1 MCTAM
6 LDCGVRP
13 LFGRTLDL
21 ECSYGE
27 RGVCLE
33 RDHPLSFLAE
43 PPMPTHAS
51 IKGMAHV
58 HGEVPLFYDAVNEHG
73 LAMAALNFPHSA
85 LYQQRR
91 EGMHNCASFELIGWI
106 LGQCKTLAEAV
117 ALLRKTNVL
126 ADSISPTLPATPL
139 HWMIADRSGAVV
151 AEPLADGLTVVKN
164 PYGVL
169 TNEPPFAAQVENLAQ
184 YRHLSPHAGQN
195 LLCPSAEL
203 PILSRGTGAV
213 GLPGDWSSP
222 SRFVRAVF
230 VKEHTVVESAGEGRI
245 EDACDHAVNRFFR
258 MMESVSLPFGVVRT
272 ERGDAVQTQYTSCAD
287 LLTGE
292 YYFHTYGCRAV
303 RRVGTPAAGSAR
315 SQSSG

>member
-1 MCTAM
+1 MAGKAKVKKAVT
-6 LDCGVRP
+6 RK
-13 LFGRTLDL
+13 RR
-21 ECSYGE
+21 EKKNIE
-27 RGVCLE
+27 RGAAHI
-33 RDHPLSFLAE
+33 RSSFNNTLVTITDTQGNAISWSS
-43 PPMPTHAS
+43 AGS
-51 IKGMAHV
+51 
-58 HGEVPLFYDAVNEHG
+58 HGFRG
-73 LAMAALNFPHSA
+73 S
-85 LYQQRR
+85 
-91 EGMHNCASFELIGWI
+91 
-106 LGQCKTLAEAV
+106 
-117 ALLRKTNVL
+117 RKST
-126 ADSISPTLPATPL
+126 
-139 HWMIADRSGAVV
+139 
-151 AEPLADGLTVVKN
+151 
-164 PYGVL
+164 
-169 TNEPPFAAQVENLAQ
+169 PFAAQVENLAQ

-258 MMESVSLPFGVVRT
+258 MMESVSLPLGVVRT

-315 SQSSG
+315 SQNSWAGSARSQSSG

>member
-33 RDHPLSFLAE
+33 RDHPLAFFAE
-43 PPMPTHAS
+43 PPMGTHAS
-51 IKGMAHV
+51 IKGMAYLY
-58 HGEVPLFYDAVNEHG
+58 GDVPLFYDAVNEHG

-85 LYQQRR
+85 VYHQKR
-91 EGMHNCASFELIGWI
+91 EGMYNLASFELIGWV

-117 ALLRKTNVL
+117 VLLRGTNIL
-126 ADSISPTLPATPL
+126 SDSISPTLPATPL
-139 HWMIADRSGAVV
+139 HWMIADRNGSVV
-151 AEPLADGLTVVKN
+151 AEPLTDGLMVVEN

-169 TNEPPFAAQVENLAQ
+169 TNEPPFAAQVANLAQ

-230 VKEHTVVESAGEGRI
+230 VKTHTVDESAEAGNLGE
-245 EDACDHAVNRFFR
+245 ACERAVNRFFH
-258 MMESVSLPFGVVRT
+258 MMESVSLPLGVVRT

-292 YYFHTYGCRAV
+292 YYYHTYDCWEV
-303 RRVGTPAAGSAR
+303 RRAAMIACG
-315 SQSSG
+315 